1 MKKCYYTWAKEFA
14 VEHIA
19 PFAEKID
26 KEGRFP
32 KEIFDKI
39 AKEGFFKILVP
50 EEFGGDGK
58 GAYEHAQISR
68 AFGEACATV
77 GLCYTMSNVALKFT
91 LTFARDELKHQ
102 VIKDIM
108 ENNKF
113 MSLARSEF
121 GTGVHVFQSQTQ
133 TENNEDFSII
143 NGVKSMIT
151 SANHAS
157 YYVISVPADE
167 KRGPVNWL
175 VPLGAKGLRF
185 SESDWHGLG
194 MRGNNSCPMH
204 MENMKLD
211 NKYAIYIDREKAN
224 QKYPVN
230 IDVIYFMTGL
240 AGVYTGLTRTI
251 YEEAKKHAVS
261 RKYPGDKSLASIET
275 VQRHLFTL
283 YNNAVNAENSLVAAA
298 KALDREEP
306 DAFNKIMAA
315 RVTGSLN
322 CVDSGA
328 IAMRIGGGH
337 AYNQKGPLE
346 RLMRDALAAP
356 VMFPSVD
363 VLINWTARMETGQS
377 LM

>member
-14 VEHIA
+14 AEHIA
-19 PFAEKID
+19 PYADQID
-26 KEGRFP
+26 KEGKFP
-32 KEIFDKI
+32 EEIFKKI

-50 EEFGGDGK
+50 EEFGGEGA
-58 GAYEHAQISR
+58 GAYAHGQISR

-91 LTFARDELKHQ
+91 LTFGRDEIKQQ

-108 ENNKF
+108 ENDKF

-121 GTGVHVFQSQTQ
+121 GTGVHVFNSQTQ
-133 TENNEDFSII
+133 TENNDDYSII
-143 NGVKSMIT
+143 NGVKSMI
-151 SANHAS
+151 SSGAYAS

-175 VPLGAKGLRF
+175 VPLGVEGLRF
-185 SESDWHGLG
+185 AESDWNGLG

-211 NKYAIYIDREKAN
+211 NKYAIYIDRVKAN

-275 VQRHLFTL
+275 VQGHLFNL
-283 YNNAVNAENSLVAAA
+283 YNNAINAENALAAA
-298 KALDREEP
+298 SKALDAEEP
-306 DAFNKIMAA
+306 DAFAKIMAA

-322 CVDSGA
+322 CVESA
-328 IAMRIGGGH
+328 NLAMRIGGGQ
-337 AYNQKGPLE
+337 AYNKKGPLE

-363 VLINWTARMETGQS
+363 VLRNWTAKVETGQP

>member
-14 VEHIA
+14 KEHIA
-19 PFAEKID
+19 PYADKID
-26 KEGRFP
+26 REAKFP

-39 AKEGFFKILVP
+39 AEEGFFKILVP
-50 EEFGGDGK
+50 EEFGGEGA
-58 GAYEHAQISR
+58 GAYEHAQVSR

-77 GLCYTMSNVALKFT
+77 GLCYTMNNVALKFT
-91 LTFARDELKHQ
+91 LTFGRDEIKQQ
-102 VIKDIM
+102 VVKDIM

-121 GTGVHVFQSQTQ
+121 GTGVHVFNSQTE
-133 TENNEDFSII
+133 TENHEDYSVI
-143 NGVKSMIT
+143 NGVKSMI
-151 SANHAS
+151 SSGGYAS

-175 VPLGAKGLRF
+175 VPLGAEGLRF
-185 SESDWHGLG
+185 AESDWDGLG

-211 NKYAIYIDREKAN
+211 NKYAIYIDRVKAN

-251 YEEAKKHAVS
+251 YEEAKKHATS

-275 VQRHLFTL
+275 VQGHLFNL
-283 YNNAVNAENSLVAAA
+283 YNNALNAENSLVAAA
-298 KALDREEP
+298 RALDREEP
-306 DAFNKIMAA
+306 DAFAKIMAA
-315 RVTGSLN
+315 RVTGSQN
-322 CVDSGA
+322 CVESA
-328 IAMRIGGGH
+328 TTAMRIGGGQ
-337 AYNQKGPLE
+337 AYNKKGPLE

-363 VLINWTARMETGQS
+363 VLRNWTVKMETGQP

>member
-1 MKKCYYTWAKEFA
+1 MKKCYYTWAKEFGM
-14 VEHIA
+14 EHIA
-19 PFAEKID
+19 PYAEKID
-26 KEGRFP
+26 QEGKFP
-32 KEIFDKI
+32 KEIFEKI
-39 AKEGFFKILVP
+39 AEEGFFKILVP
-50 EEFGGDGK
+50 EEFGGEGA
-58 GAYEHAQISR
+58 GAYEHAQVSR
-68 AFGEACATV
+68 AFGEVCATV

-121 GTGVHVFQSQTQ
+121 GTGVHVFNSQTE
-133 TENNEDFSII
+133 TDNHSDYSII

-151 SANHAS
+151 SANYAS

-175 VPLGAKGLRF
+175 VPLEAEGLRF
-185 SESDWHGLG
+185 TESDWNGIG

-204 MENMKLD
+204 MENMKLE

-240 AGVYTGLTRTI
+240 AGVYTGLTRAI
-251 YEEAKKHAVS
+251 YEAAKNHATT

-275 VQRHLFTL
+275 VQGHLFEL
-283 YNNAVNAENSLVAAA
+283 YNNALTAESTLAAA
-298 KALDREEP
+298 AQALDREES
-306 DAFNKIMAA
+306 DAFAKIMAA

-322 CVDSGA
+322 CVASA
-328 IAMRIGGGH
+328 NLAMRIGGGQ
-337 AYNQKGPLE
+337 AYNQKGNIA
-346 RLMRDALAAP
+346 RLMRDAYAAP

-363 VLINWTARMETGQS
+363 VLRNWTAKVETGQP

>member
-14 VEHIA
+14 KEHIA
-19 PFAEKID
+19 PYADKID
-26 KEGRFP
+26 REGKFP
-32 KEIFDKI
+32 KEIFEKI
-39 AKEGFFKILVP
+39 AEEGFFKILVP
-50 EEFGGDGK
+50 EEFGGEGA
-58 GAYEHAQISR
+58 GAYEHAQVSR

-77 GLCYTMSNVALKFT
+77 GLCYTMNNVALKFT
-91 LTFARDELKHQ
+91 LTFGRDEIKHQ

-121 GTGVHVFQSQTQ
+121 GTGVHVFNSQTE
-133 TENNEDFSII
+133 TENYDDYSVI
-143 NGVKSMIT
+143 NGVKSMI
-151 SANHAS
+151 SSGGYAS

-175 VPLGAKGLRF
+175 VPLGAEGLRF
-185 SESDWHGLG
+185 AESDWDGLG

-211 NKYAIYIDREKAN
+211 NKYAIYIDRVKAN

-251 YEEAKKHAVS
+251 YEEAKKHATT

-275 VQRHLFTL
+275 VQGHLFNL
-283 YNNAVNAENSLVAAA
+283 YNNALNAENSLVAAA
-298 KALDREEP
+298 QALDREEP
-306 DAFNKIMAA
+306 DAFAKIMAA
-315 RVTGSLN
+315 RVTGSQN
-322 CVDSGA
+322 CVESA
-328 IAMRIGGGH
+328 TIAMRIGGGQS
-337 AYNQKGPLE
+337 YNKKGPLE

-363 VLINWTARMETGQS
+363 VLRNWTAKVETGQP

>member
-1 MKKCYYTWAKEFA
+1 MKNYYEWAK
-14 VEHIA
+14 V
-19 PFAEKID
+19 FAEEHVAPYAEEID
-26 KEGRFP
+26 REGRFP
-32 KEIFDKI
+32 EEIFKKI
-39 AKEGFFKILVP
+39 AEEGFFKILVP
-50 EEFGGDGK
+50 KEYGGEGK
-58 GAYEHAQISR
+58 GIYEHAQVSR

-91 LTFARDELKHQ
+91 LTFGREELKRQ
-102 VIKDIM
+102 VIEDVVK
-108 ENNKF
+108 NNKF
-113 MSLARSEF
+113 LSLARSEF

-133 TENNEDFSII
+133 TENKEDYSII

-151 SANHAS
+151 SANYAS

-185 SESDWHGLG
+185 SESDWNGLG

-211 NKYAIYIDREKAN
+211 NKYAVYIDRVKAN

-230 IDVIYFMTGL
+230 IDVIYFMAGL
-240 AGVYTGLTRTI
+240 AGVYTGLTRAI
-251 YEEAKKHAVS
+251 YEEAKKHTLS
-261 RKYPGDKSLASIET
+261 RKYPGDKTLASIET
-275 VQRHLFTL
+275 VQGHLFEL
-283 YNNAVNAENSLVAAA
+283 YNNALTAESTLDLAAR
-298 KALDREEP
+298 ALDNEEP
-306 DAFNKIMAA
+306 DAFAKVMAA

-322 CVDSGA
+322 CVNSGT
-328 IAMRIGGGH
+328 IAMRLGGGQS
-337 AYNQKGPLE
+337 YNQKNALS

-363 VLINWTARMETGQS
+363 VLRNWTAKVETGQP

>member
-14 VEHIA
+14 LEHIA
-19 PFAEKID
+19 PHSETID
-26 KEGRFP
+26 REGNFP

-50 EEFGGDGK
+50 EEFGGEGR
-58 GAYEHAQISR
+58 GAYEHAQVSR
-68 AFGEACATV
+68 AFAEVCATI

-91 LTFARDELKHQ
+91 LTFGRDEIKQQ
-102 VIKDIM
+102 VVKDIM
-108 ENNKF
+108 ENDKF

-121 GTGVHVFQSQTQ
+121 GTGVHVFNSQAQ
-133 TENNEDFSII
+133 VENHEEYSII
-143 NGVKSMIT
+143 NATKSMIT

-175 VPLGAKGLRF
+175 VPLGAEGLRF
-185 SESDWHGLG
+185 EESEWNGIG
-194 MRGNNSCPMH
+194 MRGNNSCPMY

-211 NKYAIYIDREKAN
+211 NKYAIYIDRVKAN

-240 AGVYTGLTRTI
+240 AGVYTGLTRAI
-251 YEEAKKHAVS
+251 YEAAKEHATT
-261 RKYPGDKSLASIET
+261 RRYPGDKSLASIET
-275 VQRHLFTL
+275 VQINLFEM
-283 YNNAVNAENSLVAAA
+283 YNNALNAENSLVAAA
-298 KALDREEP
+298 QALDREEA
-306 DAFNKIMAA
+306 DAFQKIMAA
-315 RVTGSLN
+315 RVTGATKA
-322 CVDSGA
+322 VESGTM
-328 IAMRIGGGH
+328 AMRIGGGQ
-337 AYNQKGPLE
+337 AYNQKGPIA
-346 RLMRDALAAP
+346 RLMRDALAGP

-363 VLINWTARMETGQS
+363 VLRLWSAKLETGQP

>member
-14 VEHIA
+14 NEHIA
-19 PFAEKID
+19 PYADQID
-26 KEGRFP
+26 REGTFP

-39 AKEGFFKILVP
+39 AEAGFFKILVP
-50 EEFGGDGK
+50 EEFGGEGA
-58 GAYEHAQISR
+58 GAYAHAQVSR
-68 AFGEACATV
+68 AFAEACGTI

-91 LTFARDELKHQ
+91 LTFGRDEIKQQ

-121 GTGVHVFQSQTQ
+121 GTGVHVFNSQTK
-133 TENNEDFSII
+133 TENYDDYSII

-175 VPLGAKGLRF
+175 VPLGAEGLRF
-185 SESDWHGLG
+185 EESEWDGIG
-194 MRGNNSCPMH
+194 MRGNNSCPMY

-211 NKYAIYIDREKAN
+211 NKYAIYIDRVKAN

-240 AGVYTGLTRTI
+240 AGVYTGVTRAI
-251 YEEAKKHAVS
+251 YEAAKEHTTA
-261 RKYPGDKSLASIET
+261 RKYPGDKSLASIES
-275 VQRHLFTL
+275 VQGYLFEL
-283 YNNAVNAENSLVAAA
+283 YNNALNAENSLVMAAQ
-298 KALDREEP
+298 ALDREEP
-306 DAFNKIMAA
+306 DAFQKIMAA
-315 RVTGSLN
+315 RVTAATKG
-322 CVDSGA
+322 VESGT
-328 IAMRIGGGH
+328 IAMRIGGGQT
-337 AYNQKGPLE
+337 YNQKNSIA
-346 RLMRDALAAP
+346 RLMRDVLAGP
-356 VMFPSVD
+356 VMFPSAD
-363 VLINWTARMETGQS
+363 VLRLWSAKLETGQPI
-377 LM
+377 M